1 LVPSAPEQFGITEQ
15 AITLWKNQYPEFL
28 ASLNDG
34 KTPFDANVAAS
45 MGQRALGYSYQAER
59 VLALNGVAET
69 VSWREHVPADVNAG
83 FRWLYNRQPEKWR
96 DRRNL
101 NVEGALD
108 VRLAAMTPDERA
120 ADAIALVARIQARL
134 AAQRLIEGEASLG
147 DEVSDAEEADEP

>member
-1 LVPSAPEQFGITEQ
+1 MTTDTSG
-15 AITLWKNQYPEFL
+15 
-28 ASLNDG
+28 
-34 KTPFDANVAAS
+34 
-45 MGQRALGYSYQAER
+45 AER
-59 VLALNGVAET
+59 
-69 VSWREHVPADVNAG
+69 
-83 FRWLYNRQPEKWR
+83 WR
-96 DRRNL
+96 DRRNI